1 MPYIQFKKSF
11 PFVSVKATRQGNTV
25 IQRGSEYFY
34 ELLTSGS
41 SSLLNT
47 TTLEGQAY
55 AYNYSH
61 AVNTVI
67 NRKVRAHI
75 NGLWRLEDE
84 DRNEVTGALP
94 NIERLMIK
102 PNPVQSWT
110 DFNSQMKI
118 LTQVFG
124 ECYIMPLVPAGFFRK
139 DTEALWII
147 PNWMITAK
155 KTGKFIQ
162 QSKLEEIIPKYEIDN
177 KQGSK
182 MTVLSSQLIHIRD
195 LSMPVTKN
203 NDELFNGQSRLYPL
217 KWAVWNIHAAME
229 ARNVMM
235 VRRGAIGILSNEG
248 KDVAGLL
255 PIEQNEKDTI
265 QTQFQKYGLAST
277 QSQVII
283 TNASLKWQSM
293 TFPTKDLMLFE
304 ETEDAI
310 IQIADAFDVPPDLLG
325 ATGSKKT
332 YQNVLEA
339 KKSLY
344 QDAVIPESKA
354 FAEAFTNW
362 LLKGTNLHFDIY
374 FDHLEIF
381 QKSKKEEADGI
392 KSITDSITVLYEKK
406 LITLEEARMFL
417 EQFTTEYGFSAETP
431 LGSTYAVSETTPKT
445 FSLTTPQS

>member
-1 MPYIQFKKSF
+1 MPYFQFKKSF
-11 PFVSVKATRQGNTV
+11 PFVSVKATRQGTTV
-25 IQRGSEYFY
+25 IKRGSEYFY

-41 SSLLNT
+41 SNLKDT

-67 NRKVRAHI
+67 NKKVRAHI
-75 NGLWRLEDE
+75 NGLWQIEDDE
-84 DRNEVTGALP
+84 GNKAINVLP
-94 NIERLMIK
+94 NIERLMK
-102 PNPVQSWT
+102 TPNPIQSWA

-124 ECYIMPLVPAGFFRK
+124 ECYVMPLVPVGMFRK

-147 PNWMITAK
+147 PNWMITVK
-155 KTGKFIQ
+155 KTGRFFQ
-162 QSKLEEIIPKYEIDN
+162 QSKIEEIIAGYVIN
-177 KQGSK
+177 NQQGMK
-182 MTVLSSQLIHIRD
+182 MTVLPSQLIRIRD
-195 LSMPVTKN
+195 LSIPVTTN

-217 KWAVWNIHAAME
+217 KWAVWNLHAAME

-255 PIEQNEKDTI
+255 PIEQKEKDTI
-265 QTQFQKYGLAST
+265 QTQFQKYGLSST

-304 ETEDAI
+304 ETEDAT
-310 IQIADAFDVPPDLLG
+310 IQIADAYDVPPDLLG

-344 QDAVIPESKA
+344 QDAIIPESTV

-362 LLKGTNLHFDIY
+362 LLKGTGLKFKIY
-374 FDHLEIF
+374 FDHLEVF

-406 LITLEEARMFL
+406 LITMEEARMFL
-417 EQFTTEYGFSAETP
+417 EQFTTEYGFNADTP
-431 LGSTYAVSETTPKT
+431 LGTTYAETESSQQT